1 MTYAALRV
9 AILLALSVVTP
20 LNTASAQPTDVT
32 RVRATDAYDR
42 LAAALVVQ
50 DRMLAQA
57 RPFAQATVATM
68 LESEKGLADLNQ
80 QFPGLDQ
87 AMVDA
92 LQPLMRDAMLKTIP
106 LYQEDLAHFYRKNL
120 SVEVANT
127 SADFW
132 TSPSGKRALDE
143 VTSLRSNNSVISSL
157 VSQRN
162 PTTADLAADAKSSVG
177 RYQAEVSERSKL
189 ALTVFYLTKAGKSLF
204 ALNPE
209 KQKIDA
215 KWVGYSPPGMDK
227 QIELAMMLAMTQ
239 HIAKTDPALAELMA
253 KELGLPKGP

>member
-1 MTYAALRV
+1 
-9 AILLALSVVTP
+9 
-20 LNTASAQPTDVT
+20 
-32 RVRATDAYDR
+32 
-42 LAAALVVQ
+42 
-50 DRMLAQA
+50 MLAQA

-68 LESEKGLADLNQ
+68 LESEKGLVDLNQ

-87 AMVDA
+87 AMVEA
-92 LQPLMRDAMLKTIP
+92 FEPLMKDAMLKTIP
-106 LYQEDLAHFYRKNL
+106 LYKEDLANFYRKNL
-120 SVEVANT
+120 SIEDANT

-132 TSPSGKRALDE
+132 TSPTGKRALDE

-177 RYQAEVSERSKL
+177 RYQAEVSKRSKL
-189 ALTVFYLTKAGKSLF
+189 ALTAFYLTKAGKSLF

-239 HIAKTDPALAELMA
+239 HIAKTDSGLAELMA
-253 KELGLPKGP
+253 KELGLPKSQ